1 MTAAGTATTVD
12 RGVFPSVT
20 GPVSVHSVFA
30 TAANLSTSA
39 GLVSVVA
46 GSRPAGPHTIVTN
59 LRTLDGLALEP
70 GQTGHITPA
79 RLRMGRLDLDLAR
92 AADWRPAPVDGRP
105 LGTAVADLA
114 ARLAGVRLGEGRT
127 GATAETTP
135 FQAAIAAELDA
146 RTVPFT
152 DAVARR
158 HLDDSRRAA
167 LRLLGL
173 GQGLTPSGDD
183 WLTGFVFAAH
193 HYPDRIGV
201 ALPAVA
207 AVAQRGAT
215 VDVSLSILRNA
226 LQGRAIDPLHRLL
239 AALTRPAGSGIDEAL
254 AALADVGHSSGTDMA
269 LGLLAAAHLTTNPQ
283 GAQ

>member
-59 LRTLDGLALEP
+59 LRPLDGLALEP

-79 RLRMGRLDLDLAR
+79 RLRMGRLDLDLTR
-92 AADWRPAPVDGRP
+92 ATDWRPAPVDGRP

-127 GATAETTP
+127 GATAETTRSRRRSRP
-135 FQAAIAAELDA
+135 SSTPAPS
-146 RTVPFT
+146 RSPTPSP
-152 DAVARR
+152 AVTSTTPAARR
-158 HLDDSRRAA
+158 SGSSASGRASPPRA
-167 LRLLGL
+167 TKKCSILMFVRVATIHGSKPVM
-173 GQGLTPSGDD
+173 TPSSTKLSYGRSRSKVRRGDPEPATPPCTHPHPRAT
-183 WLTGFVFAAH
+183 LSPPTEGEA
-193 HYPDRIGV
+193 PD
-201 ALPAVA
+201 
-207 AVAQRGAT
+207 
-215 VDVSLSILRNA
+215 S
-226 LQGRAIDPLHRLL
+226 
-239 AALTRPAGSGIDEAL
+239 
-254 AALADVGHSSGTDMA
+254 
-269 LGLLAAAHLTTNPQ
+269 
-283 GAQ
+283 

>member
-59 LRTLDGLALEP
+59 LRPLDGLALEP

-79 RLRMGRLDLDLAR
+79 RLRMGRLDLDLTR
-92 AADWRPAPVDGRP
+92 ATDWRPAPVDGRP

-146 RTVPFT
+146 RTVAFT

-173 GQGLTPSGDD
+173 GQGLTPSGDEEMFD
-183 WLTGFVFAAH
+183 SDVRARGNNPRFQTRDDTLIHQAEL
-193 HYPDRIGV
+193 R
-201 ALPAVA
+201 ALP
-207 AVAQRGAT
+207 
-215 VDVSLSILRNA
+215 
-226 LQGRAIDPLHRLL
+226 LQGQTGRSRAGNPTMHP
-239 AALTRPAGSGIDEAL
+239 PAPESNPFPTHGGRSPGQLSCPGSGHNPA
-254 AALADVGHSSGTDMA
+254 VFP
-269 LGLLAAAHLTTNPQ
+269 LGREPFCE
-283 GAQ
+283 